1 MIMWNQNISVP
12 EVIAIQRLK
21 DGLNVA
27 ELFHGPTLAFKDLA
41 LTFVGEL
48 YNYFLEKSKKNCIIV
63 VGKYYTY
70 LVLTLFTKFFVKN
83 DFTNFL
89 YFDFQELPVTP
100 EVLPFRPYVDCQWLI
115 LSFYYPKIGTYTMN
129 ANCK

>member
-1 MIMWNQNISVP
+1 MWNQNILVP
-12 EVIAIQRLK
+12 EVIAIKRLK

-63 VGKYYTY
+63 VGKYRTSC
-70 LVLTLFTKFFVKN
+70 LFISP
-83 DFTNFL
+83 L
-89 YFDFQELPVTP
+89 
-100 EVLPFRPYVDCQWLI
+100 FRNKRFALNLMP
-115 LSFYYPKIGTYTMN
+115 
-129 ANCK
+129 

>member
-1 MIMWNQNISVP
+1 M
-12 EVIAIQRLK
+12 IAIKRLK

-63 VGKYYTY
+63 VGNVIST
-70 LVLTLFTKFFVKN
+70 FVYEIFHKN
-83 DFTNFL
+83 DFTNFYIL
-89 YFDFQELPVTP
+89 I
-100 EVLPFRPYVDCQWLI
+100 FRN
-115 LSFYYPKIGTYTMN
+115 FR
-129 ANCK
+129 

>member
-1 MIMWNQNISVP
+1 M
-12 EVIAIQRLK
+12 IAIKRLK

-63 VGKYYTY
+63 VGNNIII
-70 LVLTLFTKFFVKN
+70 VPLFTNFFVKN
-83 DFTNFL
+83 DFTIFL
-89 YFDFQELPVTP
+89 FWFSGTSGDTGSAAISAVRGLPMIDII
-100 EVLPFRPYVDCQWLI
+100 VLL
-115 LSFYYPKIGTYTMN
+115 PKDR
-129 ANCK
+129 